1 MEELTNS
8 TLYTQYLPI
17 KGVSIISYKDIWFDF
32 KYVLKESL

>member
-1 MEELTNS
+1 MEELTNF

-17 KGVSIISYKDIWFDF
+17 KRVSIICYKDIWFDF